1 MQHAKTMRET
11 GKQQIM
17 QTKHWAMGNQI
28 GKDKKQ
34 NFPRTECYY
43 PFLKEEGKKGLN

>member
-1 MQHAKTMRET
+1 MRET